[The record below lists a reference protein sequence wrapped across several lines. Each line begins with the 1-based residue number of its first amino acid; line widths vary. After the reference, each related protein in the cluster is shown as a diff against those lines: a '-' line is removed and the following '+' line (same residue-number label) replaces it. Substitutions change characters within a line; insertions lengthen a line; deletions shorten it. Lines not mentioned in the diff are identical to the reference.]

1 MDGSLGVLEVFPEL
15 HSPSSCSLSE
25 LFMSRVDL
33 RMHVVPSAREGTAQ
47 ICVCRADKR
56 QRHTQ
61 HAMPPF
67 SSVSGGFPLGQSL
80 KATACWM
87 HVFPGEAVPTWQAGC
102 LGGGEQSRSLPSIQ
116 GLAGAQRWFQQPTG
130 AVSGLGGFS
139 CQLIAQKWGPNPLYD
154 TTVRRSSHTSRLPSV
169 QQSHFLPVGGPI

>member
-1 MDGSLGVLEVFPEL
+1 MDESLGVLEVFPEL
-15 HSPSSCSLSE
+15 HGPSSCSLSE

-80 KATACWM
+80 KATAC
-87 HVFPGEAVPTWQAGC
+87 
-102 LGGGEQSRSLPSIQ
+102 
-116 GLAGAQRWFQQPTG
+116 
-130 AVSGLGGFS
+130 
-139 CQLIAQKWGPNPLYD
+139 
-154 TTVRRSSHTSRLPSV
+154 
-169 QQSHFLPVGGPI
+169 